1 MSIPFTYW
9 KDGDYYIGHLNQFPD
24 YETQGLS
31 IEELKENLLDIY
43 DDIQSD
49 EIPYVKQVAELVIA

>member
-24 YETQGLS
+24 YETQGLT

-43 DDIQSD
+43 NTLPAIQR
-49 EIPYVKQVAELVIA
+49 